1 MTHIR
6 TTTAI
11 IGAGQSGIAM
21 SHALGERGI
30 DHVLIEQGRAGQSW
44 RSRRWDSL
52 RLLTPNAMN
61 SLAGM
66 PYQGRDPEGFMKASE
81 FATDFDAWIAKFAPP
96 LIEGVR
102 VQSLTTGPHG
112 YAVQT
117 DDKRIEAASVV
128 VATGQCARS
137 KRPPFAKDIPGDIAQ
152 LSPLDYKSPEAL
164 PEGGVLVVGAAAS
177 GLQIARELRRN
188 GRRVVL
194 AVGNHSRL
202 PRRYRG
208 KDIVTWMSLAGLF
221 DEPITD
227 PADLERLRRLPSL
240 PLVGDPDKSD
250 IDLNTLQA
258 IGIEIAGRFAAYRDG
273 TALFSGS
280 LSNVCASADLKMNR
294 LLDRID
300 ALIDDQGL
308 ANIEAPHRLAPTRV
322 PEAPCLSLDLKEAG
336 IGTILWATGF
346 EPDHSF
352 IDLPV
357 FDRKGRIQHDGGV
370 VGHGLY
376 VMGLTHMRTSRSTHI
391 DGAPGDA
398 AALADHFV
406 STLAQKRAA

>member
-1 MTHIR
+1 MSQIN

-11 IGAGQSGIAM
+11 IGAGQSGLAM
-21 SHALGERGI
+21 SHALTKRGI
-30 DHVLIEQGRAGQSW
+30 DHVMIEQGRAGQSW

-61 SLAGM
+61 GLAGM
-66 PYQGRDPEGFMKASE
+66 PYQGRDPEGFMKASD
-81 FATDFDAWIAKFAPP
+81 FAADFDVWVAKFAPP

-102 VQSLTTGPHG
+102 VQSLTTGPRG
-112 YAVQT
+112 YAIQT
-117 DDKRIEAASVV
+117 DDARIEAASVV

-137 KRPPFAKDIPGDIAQ
+137 KRPPFASEIPDSIAQ
-152 LSPLDYKSPEAL
+152 LSPLDYKSPDAL

-177 GLQIARELRRN
+177 GLQIARELRRS
-188 GRRVVL
+188 GRRTVL
-194 AVGNHSRL
+194 AVGNHSRS

-208 KDIVTWMSLAGLF
+208 KDIVTWMSLAGIF

-227 PADLERLRRLPSL
+227 PGDLERLRRLPSL
-240 PLVGDPDKSD
+240 PLVGDVDKSD
-250 IDLNTLQA
+250 IDLNALQD
-258 IGIEIAGRFAAYRDG
+258 IGVEIAGRFAAFRDG

-280 LSNVCASADLKMNR
+280 LANACASADLKMNR

-300 ALIDDQGL
+300 AWIDENGP
-308 ANIEAPHRLAPTRV
+308 ANMAAPHRLAPTRV
-322 PEAPCLSLDLKEAG
+322 PDAPPLSLDLKKAG

-346 EPDHSF
+346 TPDHSF